1 MVNFVFFNP
10 DEMRAESVSCYD
22 HPLVRMPSFDRLA
35 SEGVR
40 FEQCHVQHPVCSPS
54 RCSMMTGW
62 YPHVSGHRTLW
73 HLLKPHEPSL
83 FRYLKEA
90 GYHIEWHGKNDLYAA
105 ESFPL
110 AVDRFDR
117 AAVQERRNLFGRD
130 EAGYYSFLYEPL
142 DANPSE
148 THDMRDVQ
156 AGIDFLDSRQAKD
169 RPFLLYLPIT
179 LPHCPY
185 TAPQPYYDMYGTKD
199 LPPLRPSELQGKPD
213 FHTLIRQYRGLD
225 RLDDEVLRKIQ
236 AVYLGMNSYV
246 DWMLGRLLEAID
258 RNGLA
263 ENTAVIVFSDH
274 GDWAGDF
281 GLVEKWPS
289 ALDDTITR
297 VPLIIRAPG
306 CFAGYAVREPVE
318 LHDVMATVLELA
330 EVRAAHTHFSQTLVP
345 QLRGAAGD
353 PDRAVFAEGGYD
365 THEPHCF
372 EGRWSD
378 YDLPRDPNHIYWP
391 KGLQQ
396 QEHPES
402 VCRSVMIRTG
412 RHKLIRRTSG
422 FAELYDLQDDPQELT
437 NVYDDSRYD
446 PVRRQLESDLV
457 DWYIHTSDAVPIGE
471 DSRGLPDRDIR
482 L

>member
-1 MVNFVFFNP
+1 
-10 DEMRAESVSCYD
+10 
-22 HPLVRMPSFDRLA
+22 
-35 SEGVR
+35 
-40 FEQCHVQHPVCSPS
+40 
-54 RCSMMTGW
+54 
-62 YPHVSGHRTLW
+62 
-73 HLLKPHEPSL
+73 
-83 FRYLKEA
+83 
-90 GYHIEWHGKNDLYAA
+90 
-105 ESFPL
+105 
-110 AVDRFDR
+110 
-117 AAVQERRNLFGRD
+117 
-130 EAGYYSFLYEPL
+130 
-142 DANPSE
+142 
-148 THDMRDVQ
+148 
-156 AGIDFLDSRQAKD
+156 
-169 RPFLLYLPIT
+169 
-179 LPHCPY
+179 
-185 TAPQPYYDMYGTKD
+185 
-199 LPPLRPSELQGKPD
+199 
-213 FHTLIRQYRGLD
+213 
-225 RLDDEVLRKIQ
+225 
-236 AVYLGMNSYV
+236 
-246 DWMLGRLLEAID
+246 
-258 RNGLA
+258 
-263 ENTAVIVFSDH
+263 
-274 GDWAGDF
+274 
-281 GLVEKWPS
+281 
-289 ALDDTITR
+289 
-297 VPLIIRAPG
+297 
-306 CFAGYAVREPVE
+306 
-318 LHDVMATVLELA
+318 MATVLELA